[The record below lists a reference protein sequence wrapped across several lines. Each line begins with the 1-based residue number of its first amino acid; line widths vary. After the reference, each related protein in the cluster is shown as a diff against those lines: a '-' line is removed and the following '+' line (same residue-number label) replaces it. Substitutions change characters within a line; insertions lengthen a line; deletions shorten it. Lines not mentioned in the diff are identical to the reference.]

1 MKFLVVYTKLVKY
14 LAEYNLVCFNLNLH
28 VVMINTIMTEI
39 PTIFFILSFL
49 KIIVNSIIIDNTSA
63 AALPRDCGNLWE
75 TVRFC

>member
-49 KIIVNSIIIDNTSA
+49 KININFIFIDNTNPTSVQE
-63 AALPRDCGNLWE
+63 R
-75 TVRFC
+75 R